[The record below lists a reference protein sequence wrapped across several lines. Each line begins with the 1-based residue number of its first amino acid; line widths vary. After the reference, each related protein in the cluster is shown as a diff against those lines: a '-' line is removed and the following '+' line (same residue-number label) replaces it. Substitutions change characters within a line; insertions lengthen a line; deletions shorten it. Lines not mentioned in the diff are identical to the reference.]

1 MDVTHSESAFAFK
14 RSSVRGA
21 LEGLEVSLHEVAVG
35 SFCGRV
41 RFVVRHGS
49 DTLSQEA
56 VMSVSKPLVGFS
68 YRYRSPGSTSDPQES
83 DVACGDLGESASQR
97 GVSLSVILPAEG
109 RHGALDEGAIGA
121 RAWLVR
127 RPDGRFDV
135 GVHSRRS
142 LGPLGLGEHG
152 SEIPGGR
159 SDGRRSIATDEE
171 PILKANGLYLLR
183 VAYRLDR

>member
-21 LEGLEVSLHEVAVG
+21 LEGLEVSLHKVAVG

-56 VMSVSKPLVGFS
+56 AMSVSKPLVGLS
-68 YRYRSPGSTSDPQES
+68 NRYRSPGSTSDPQES

-109 RHGALDEGAIGA
+109 RHGALDEGAIG
-121 RAWLVR
+121 RSSKHR
-127 RPDGRFDV
+127 DGRGADSEGEWTLSAAGCV
-135 GVHSRRS
+135 QARPVTIGAGTMAIAIERI
-142 LGPLGLGEHG
+142 GPRCHTIGQ
-152 SEIPGGR
+152 
-159 SDGRRSIATDEE
+159 
-171 PILKANGLYLLR
+171 R
-183 VAYRLDR
+183 VIKRLTVP